1 MLEKK
6 IEETGNIFNRN
17 SETSIDFND
26 DKKKSLLG
34 SSNILNNISNINSK
48 ENEITTNFGEFV
60 LMMDNKDEYRKS
72 VIKKGKKKVWKVINK
87 IKGVKDI
94 KKIYNDPSLTKWYII
109 NPDQNKC
116 KPIFDSLFCLLLY
129 IDFFLSPFE
138 FFVYESDYKYKR
150 MVIFD
155 SFFALEILSH
165 FFISYYDST
174 I

>member
-60 LMMDNKDEYRKS
+60 LMMDNKDEYRKM
-72 VIKKGKKKVWKVINK
+72 IINKKKKVWKVINK

-94 KKIYNDPSLTKWYII
+94 KKKIMI
-109 NPDQNKC
+109 
-116 KPIFDSLFCLLLY
+116 LL
-129 IDFFLSPFE
+129 
-138 FFVYESDYKYKR
+138 
-150 MVIFD
+150 
-155 SFFALEILSH
+155 
-165 FFISYYDST
+165 
-174 I
+174 